1 MLANFNVRINSGKIF
16 TQKKEGGKKKEEKKK
31 RAVGDSWPCIDSSIS
46 FNTEDNYTNTAK
58 GKLLT

>member
-1 MLANFNVRINSGKIF
+1 MSGLTVEKSLP
-16 TQKKEGGKKKEEKKK
+16 KRKRGGKKGRKKKK

>member
-1 MLANFNVRINSGKIF
+1 MEKSLPKRKR
-16 TQKKEGGKKKEEKKK
+16 GGKKGRKKKKK

>member
-1 MLANFNVRINSGKIF
+1 MEKSLPKRKR
-16 TQKKEGGKKKEEKKK
+16 GGGGEREEKK
-31 RAVGDSWPCIDSSIS
+31 RAVGDSWPCLDSSIS

>member
-1 MLANFNVRINSGKIF
+1 MEKSLPKRKR
-16 TQKKEGGKKKEEKKK
+16 GGKKRKKEK

>member
-1 MLANFNVRINSGKIF
+1 MEKSLPKRKR
-16 TQKKEGGKKKEEKKK
+16 GGKKEEKK

>member
-1 MLANFNVRINSGKIF
+1 MSGLTVEKSLP
-16 TQKKEGGKKKEEKKK
+16 KRKRGGKKEEKKK